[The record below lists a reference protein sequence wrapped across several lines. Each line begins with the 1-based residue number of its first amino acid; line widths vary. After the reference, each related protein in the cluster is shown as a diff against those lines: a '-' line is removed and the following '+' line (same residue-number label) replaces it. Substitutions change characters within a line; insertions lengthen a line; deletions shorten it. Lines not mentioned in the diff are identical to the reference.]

1 MQPPRIESST
11 VHRLLS
17 AGLVTAVA
25 ATALACTSGQAT
37 GSGRTG
43 AHRASDRVSVA
54 AGANVRHVFIIVLEN
69 ENYKAAYVDN
79 KNPWLGRKLQNQGTL
94 LTQYYGI
101 GHNSLDNYLAM
112 ISGQAPN
119 PTTSGDCPTYTD
131 FQPSPAQFDPN
142 GQAIGMGCV
151 YPANVKTLADQLEKR
166 GISWGGYMD
175 DMGNDT
181 SREPKR
187 CGQPGDPSGAG
198 TSDHTQGATA
208 KDQYAARHN
217 PFVYFHTLLDT
228 GLCKQHVVP
237 LTALKSDL
245 KQISTTPRFTFIT
258 PNLCNDGHDTNC
270 AGPDATGSKA
280 GGLVSMDHFLSVWVP
295 RIKQSPAFKRDGL
308 IIITSDEAETGDDAS
323 ACCNEQP
330 GPSDPSPGIHGPG
343 GGRIGAL
350 VIGHCVGGDR
360 KVKTPYNHYS
370 LLRSL
375 ENLFGVR
382 KGGFDGKGHLGFAG
396 ASGLKPFGRDVFNK
410 CSPT

>member
-1 MQPPRIESST
+1 M
-11 VHRLLS
+11 HRLFS
-17 AGLVTAVA
+17 GAMVAAVA
-25 ATALACTSGQAT
+25 ATALACSSQQAT
-37 GSGRTG
+37 GSAG
-43 AHRASDRVSVA
+43 AKTHRASDQVTVA
-54 AGANVRHVFIIVLEN
+54 AGANVRHIFIIVLEN
-69 ENYKAAYVDN
+69 ENYKDAYVTN
-79 KNPWLGRKLQNQGTL
+79 TNPWMGHKLQNQGTL

-112 ISGQAPN
+112 MSGQAPN
-119 PTTSGDCPTYTD
+119 PTTSGDCPTYVD
-131 FQPSPAQFDPN
+131 FQPSPAQLDSD

-151 YPANVKTLADQLEKR
+151 YPANVKTLANQLERK

-198 TSDHTQGATA
+198 TQDHTQGATA

-217 PFVYFHTLLDT
+217 PFVYFHSLLDND
-228 GLCKQHVVP
+228 LCKQHVKP
-237 LTALKSDL
+237 LTALKGDL
-245 KQISTTPRFTFIT
+245 KQTSTTPRFTFIT

-280 GGLVSMDHFLSVWVP
+280 GGLVSMDHFLSVWIP
-295 RIKQSPAFKRDGL
+295 RIKQSPAFKHDGL
-308 IIITSDEAETGDDAS
+308 IIVTSDEAETGQDAS

-330 GPSDPSPGIHGPG
+330 GPNQAEPGVTGPG
-343 GGRIGAL
+343 GGRTGAIVL
-350 VIGHCVGGDR
+350 GHCVGAGR

-375 ENLFGVR
+375 ENLFGVH
-382 KGGFDGKGHLGFAG
+382 KGGVDGKGHLGFAG
-396 ASGLKPFGRDVFNK
+396 ADGLKAFGSDVFNK